1 MISARIYIFT
11 LFEFLAEYRTERE
24 LLNGL
29 IDGSVDAIL
38 LFDCGTVEMKRQPP
52 HLTIVDASEFN
63 LTIRV
68 GFAVEEGN
76 ENLVD
81 SPLEGKRCRCKRGRP
96 CWRYCCLV
104 VVRLM
109 YGLTERLE
117 FRRHKTA
124 HLHSPLNENARWQFV
139 CHHANKSLAS
149 NAGFCKQI

>member
-38 LFDCGTVEMKRQPP
+38 LFDCGTVEMKRQSP

-63 LTIRV
+63 LSIRV

-76 ENLVD
+76 ENL
-81 SPLEGKRCRCKRGRP
+81 EE
-96 CWRYCCLV
+96 CLQDWTN
-104 VVRLM
+104 
-109 YGLTERLE
+109 GECSTE
-117 FRRHKTA
+117 
-124 HLHSPLNENARWQFV
+124 Q
-139 CHHANKSLAS
+139 S
-149 NAGFCKQI
+149 NADGDSDDEYEDWEV